1 MSLAR
6 AIALLGVAYASVG
19 CGSSPTAAVDA
30 KVKQYA
36 RAVADRN
43 PAMLCQQVLAPAL
56 VEHLTAAGISCQQAM
71 KTFVVSVEDPTISIG
86 KVRVSGGSAS
96 ATVLTS
102 ARGQQASV
110 GTLELIRTRAG
121 WRLQSLVSPR

>member
-1 MSLAR
+1 M
-6 AIALLGVAYASVG
+6 IAFLGVAYALAG
-19 CGSSPTAAVDA
+19 CGSSPADAVDA

-36 RAVADRN
+36 HAVATRD

-56 VEHLTAAGISCQQAM
+56 VDRLIAAGISCQEAM
-71 KTFVVSVEDPTISIG
+71 RTFVVSVEDPTISVG
-86 KVRVSGGSAS
+86 KITVSGHMAA

-102 ARGQQASV
+102 ARGQRASV
-110 GTLELIRTRAG
+110 GTLELIQTKAG